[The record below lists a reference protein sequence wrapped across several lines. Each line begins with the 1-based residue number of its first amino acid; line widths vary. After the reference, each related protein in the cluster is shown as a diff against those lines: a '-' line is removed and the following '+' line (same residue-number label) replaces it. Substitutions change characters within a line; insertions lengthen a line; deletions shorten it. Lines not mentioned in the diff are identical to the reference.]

1 MAWCQLKG
9 DWCAVW
15 PCQLDQGSSFRTNAA
30 TIFITQGG
38 ILVSKQETLWN
49 IQMRTQMRIWPSESS
64 KQWKGSTWQL
74 ITWLKKM
81 WSQYYQITT
90 AESRDGNISYYTM
103 KQCSNLPFTLI
114 DLWMAQKVSNNEKIH
129 RDNRQK
135 NLLKLYL
142 ACDEMNPL
150 GNVNV
155 ISLINAGLWATTV
168 NQKWEDKINHSKMNL
183 WMKGTTKT
191 GIGNTVILWYIM
203 CSTPSS
209 HLVDKNICCDKQSR
223 KFTDLTKMQ

>member
-1 MAWCQLKG
+1 
-9 DWCAVW
+9 
-15 PCQLDQGSSFRTNAA
+15 
-30 TIFITQGG
+30 
-38 ILVSKQETLWN
+38 
-49 IQMRTQMRIWPSESS
+49 
-64 KQWKGSTWQL
+64 
-74 ITWLKKM
+74 
-81 WSQYYQITT
+81 
-90 AESRDGNISYYTM
+90 
-103 KQCSNLPFTLI
+103 
-114 DLWMAQKVSNNEKIH
+114 
-129 RDNRQK
+129 
-135 NLLKLYL
+135 
-142 ACDEMNPL
+142 MNPL